1 MACESGRWSTSLPHE
16 VKTLCDGFRSRRPA
30 DLPREPKRLQRA
42 TIDCNIKFINTSCGE
57 WNRMSACYDT
67 HVISSKHIVNAQVS
81 IRSPCCRK
89 WFDCAEC
96 HAENESHS
104 LKPSLEMI
112 FACKKCKKCFRK
124 DVQEFDDS
132 DEYCPHCDN
141 HFVLEA
147 VEPKARLEVEG
158 EDIRKDSRMIK
169 DERVK
174 PKEMP
179 TIWTLDA
186 ATERMG

>member
-1 MACESGRWSTSLPHE
+1 M
-16 VKTLCDGFRSRRPA
+16 RSSIYLEA
-30 DLPREPKRLQRA
+30 
-42 TIDCNIKFINTSCGE
+42 N
-57 WNRMSACYDT
+57 
-67 HVISSKHIVNAQVS
+67 VIASKHIVNAQVS

-96 HAENESHS
+96 HTESESHQ
-104 LKPSLEMI
+104 LKPALEMI

-124 DVQEFDDS
+124 DVQEFDES

-147 VEPKARLEVEG
+147 IEPKARLEVEG

-174 PKEMP
+174 QKELP